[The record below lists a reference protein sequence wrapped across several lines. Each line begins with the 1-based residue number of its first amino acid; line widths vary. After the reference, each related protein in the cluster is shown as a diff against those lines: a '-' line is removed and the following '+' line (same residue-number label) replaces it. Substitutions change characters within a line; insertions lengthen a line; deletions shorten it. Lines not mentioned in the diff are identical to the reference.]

1 MAYDSIYEPL
11 RRFPAM
17 DIGKLK
23 MARVMMRAMQAAH
36 PKKTS
41 PDVEIEDQLV
51 ARAGRSIPIRLY
63 RPRNVEKAGVLLFF
77 HGGGFIVGNLDTEH
91 ARCVDYAALGKCAVV
106 SVDYR
111 LAPEDPFP
119 AAHDDGWEI
128 LNWLREGGAGDK
140 IDPTR
145 IGVGGGSAGATLAA
159 GLALRDRDEGSASI
173 SFVLLMQPVV
183 DHLCSQ
189 PSAQTFTDTLFLRAG
204 DLPVSWRAYLGKTP
218 PTGPL
223 LSYASPFAA
232 SDFRGL
238 APTLAIIGA
247 EDPSRDEALALAS
260 RMMADDVDVE
270 LHFFPGA
277 PHGFEMVEAAP
288 ATQTSLA
295 LRASA
300 LIRALARA

>member
-1 MAYDSIYEPL
+1 MAYDPIYEPL

-17 DIGKLK
+17 DISKLK
-23 MARVMMRAMQAAH
+23 MARVMMRAMQAAQ

-41 PDVEIEDQLV
+41 PDVEIEDRV
-51 ARAGRSIPIRLY
+51 IARAGRQIPIRLY
-63 RPRNVEKAGVLLFF
+63 RPRKVEKPGVLVFF

-91 ARCVDYAALGKCAVV
+91 ARCVDYAALGGCAVV

-111 LAPEDPFP
+111 LAPEHPFP
-119 AAHDDGWEI
+119 AAHEDGWEI
-128 LNWLREGGAGDK
+128 LNWLREGGGGAGM
-140 IDPTR
+140 DPTR

-159 GLALRDRDEGSASI
+159 GLALRARDEGRGLV

-189 PSAQTFTDTLFLRAG
+189 PSAQTFTDTLFLRAR
-204 DLPVSWRAYLGKTP
+204 DLPVSWRAYLGTSP
-218 PTGPL
+218 PTERRLG
-223 LSYASPFAA
+223 YASPFAA
-232 SDFRGL
+232 AGFRGV
-238 APTLAIIGA
+238 APTLVIIGA

-288 ATQTSLA
+288 ATQTSLT

-300 LIRALARA
+300 LARALSPA